1 MSNQISGGRANGAM
15 DIVQSFYMFL
25 TGLLPQSW
33 DPKWLQKALIECVT
47 ASVLEQ
53 RALEVLNLKLIDTIS
68 ERRVRI
74 NHAQK
79 KLKSI
84 MFIMQ

>member
-25 TGLLPQSW
+25 TGLLLQSW

-74 NHAQK
+74 NHAQN
-79 KLKSI
+79 
-84 MFIMQ
+84 